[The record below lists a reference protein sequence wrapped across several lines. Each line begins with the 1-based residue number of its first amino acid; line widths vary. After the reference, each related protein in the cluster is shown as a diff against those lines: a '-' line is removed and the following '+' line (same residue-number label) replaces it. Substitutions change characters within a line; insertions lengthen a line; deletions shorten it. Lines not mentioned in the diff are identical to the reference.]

1 MAKEHIYER
10 AFDYPPPTAFVVDD
24 EPQVRALV
32 SNVLANAG
40 FKPMQCS
47 SSAEVEA
54 ALRDVIPQAIILDLS
69 LGDSDAIE
77 VLRMLSGMHFQGDV
91 LLISGHDEATLEEV
105 HNIGERRGINML
117 EPLRK
122 PFRIG
127 QLRERLETVRR
138 DVPARFDAGLSAALR
153 NDWLELWYQ
162 PKIDLKSRLVCGAE
176 ALIRLRHPTHGVVQP
191 GRFLPTPGDPLYV
204 PLTDFIV
211 ERSLKDWVNFAEHR
225 MTNRLA
231 INVPASVL
239 QRPDF
244 VAHLREHLPN
254 HPKFP
259 GLIVEITEDE
269 AISDPEFAREVA
281 VQLKL
286 YNVHVSIDDFGS
298 GYSSLA
304 RLKELPFAEV
314 KLDRSFVAGCAQD
327 KTKRAMVEAVVDL
340 ARRFDSTSVA
350 EGVETTEDLEVL
362 VDAGYDVA
370 QGYLFA
376 KPMESHDFIKLLT
389 ARAVHPREAAQ

>member
-1 MAKEHIYER
+1 MTKDHIFER
-10 AFDYPPPTAFVVDD
+10 AFDYPEPTAFVVDD
-24 EPQVRALV
+24 EPQVRAFV
-32 SNVLANAG
+32 SNALMSSG
-40 FKPMQCS
+40 FRPLQLS
-47 SSAEVEA
+47 SSADVESA
-54 ALRDVIPQAIILDLS
+54 ILDVIPQLIVLDLS

-77 VLRMLSGMHFQGDV
+77 VLRILAAMHFQGDV
-91 LLISGHDEATLEEV
+91 MLISGHDEVTLDEV
-105 HNIGERRGINML
+105 HQIGLRRGINMM

-122 PFRIG
+122 PFRLE
-127 QLRERLETVRR
+127 QLRSRLEQVHRE
-138 DVPARFDAGLSAALR
+138 VPARFDASLAAALR
-153 NDWLELWYQ
+153 NNWLELWYQ

-176 ALIRLRHPTHGVVQP
+176 ALIRLRHPTHGIVPPQS
-191 GRFLPTPGDPLYV
+191 FLPSPGDPLYR

-211 ERSLKDWVNFAEHR
+211 EQSLKDWVNFAAHK

-244 VAHLREHLPN
+244 VAHLRRHLPN
-254 HPKFP
+254 DPRFP

-269 AISDPEFAREVA
+269 AISDPELAREVA

-314 KLDRSFVAGCAQD
+314 KLDRSFVSGCATD
-327 KTKRAMVEAVVDL
+327 PTKRAMCEAVVDL
-340 ARRFDSTSVA
+340 ARRFKITSVA
-350 EGVETTEDLEVL
+350 EGVETPEDLQVL
-362 VDAGYDVA
+362 VDVGYDVA
-370 QGYLFA
+370 QGFLFA
-376 KPMESHDFIKLLT
+376 RPMISSDFIDLIT
-389 ARAVHPREAAQ
+389 SRAVNRPGP